1 MKKLI
6 IPEGFGEDADKNVKT
21 PSAAVVNAKT
31 SATKPTQPAVDFP
44 STISDPLD
52 IANVKA
58 RAMKLAPAE
67 TEADLIKKWSEPE
80 EEEDD
85 IDPVGKVTGYLKS
98 AIDLIDK
105 YPWLLVFLWKPA
117 RGFLWN
123 IGKSSFKK
131 MFPGKVDIASVEKQ
145 IFVASNML
153 QAAFKTGKFKRN
165 MGYLSKGLLERELIT
180 PQQYKEFQAEIVT
193 GKLKWSFWRTNVE
206 LRKSFKDFA
215 IMCMH
220 TNKIS
225 FKQFKQLKSFSPNSA
240 ELKAF
245 VQAKVDLAKK
255 MGINNLSLSPE
266 EKLILNPTNL
276 ATKSKKTKIRGGR
289 RF

>member
-1 MKKLI
+1 MKKLKLS
-6 IPEGFGEDADKNVKT
+6 EGWGPAPT
-21 PSAAVVNAKT
+21 NAKT
-31 SATKPTQPAVDFP
+31 SATKLTQPAVDFP

-52 IANVKA
+52 IASVKA

-67 TEADLIKKWSEPE
+67 TEADLIKKWSKPE

-85 IDPVGKVTGYLKS
+85 IDPVGKATGYLKS
-98 AIDLIDK
+98 AIDLISE

-131 MFPGKVDIASVEKQ
+131 MFPGNVDIASVEKQ
-145 IFVASNML
+145 IFVASNKL

-165 MGYLSKGLLERELIT
+165 MGYLNRAFLEKGIFT
-180 PQQYKEFQAEIVT
+180 PQQYKEFQAEIT
-193 GKLKWSFWRTNVE
+193 NGRLNRSFWRTNSE

-225 FKQFKQLKSFSPNSA
+225 FKQFKQLASFNPNSA
-240 ELKAF
+240 ELKAL

-266 EKLILNPTNL
+266 EKRILNPTNIS
-276 ATKSKKTKIRGGR
+276 TKSKKSKTNIRGGR

>member
-1 MKKLI
+1 MKKLKLA
-6 IPEGFGEDADKNVKT
+6 EGWGPAPT
-21 PSAAVVNAKT
+21 NAKT
-31 SATKPTQPAVDFP
+31 SAAKLTQPAVDFP

-52 IANVKA
+52 IASVKA

-80 EEEDD
+80 EDD
-85 IDPVGKVTGYLKS
+85 VDPVGVATGALKS
-98 AIDLIDK
+98 AIDLIYK
-105 YPWLLVFLWKPA
+105 YPWLLVFLYRPT

-145 IFVASNML
+145 IFVASNKL

-165 MGYLSKGLLERELIT
+165 MGYLNRAFLEKGIFT
-180 PQQYKEFQAEIVT
+180 PQQYKEFQDEIT
-193 GKLKWSFWRTNVE
+193 NGRLNWSLFRTNSE

-225 FKQFKQLKSFSPNSA
+225 FKQFKQLASFSPNSA
-240 ELKAF
+240 ELKAL

-266 EKLILNPTNL
+266 EKRILNPTNIS
-276 ATKSKKTKIRGGR
+276 TKPKPKTKIRGGR

>member
-1 MKKLI
+1 MKKLKLA
-6 IPEGFGEDADKNVKT
+6 EGYVDQTSNAT
-21 PSAAVVNAKT
+21 PSTAAVNAIKQQIKSTLTTGGLTKAVKKT
-31 SATKPTQPAVDFP
+31 
-44 STISDPLD
+44 
-52 IANVKA
+52 
-58 RAMKLAPAE
+58 PAE

-80 EEEDD
+80 EDD
-85 IDPVGKVTGYLKS
+85 VDPVGGVTGALKES
-98 AIDLIDK
+98 IDLIYK
-105 YPWLLVFLWKPA
+105 YPWLLVFLTPA
-117 RGFLWN
+117 RGFLWK

-145 IFVASNML
+145 IFVASNKL

-165 MGYLSKGLLERELIT
+165 MGYLSRGLLERELIT

-266 EKLILNPTNL
+266 EKHILNPTNIS
-276 ATKSKKTKIRGGR
+276 TKSKKPKTSFRGGR